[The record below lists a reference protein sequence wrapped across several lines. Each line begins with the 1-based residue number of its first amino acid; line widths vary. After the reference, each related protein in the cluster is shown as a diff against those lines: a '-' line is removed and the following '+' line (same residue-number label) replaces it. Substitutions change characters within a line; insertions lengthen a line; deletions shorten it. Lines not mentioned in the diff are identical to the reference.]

1 MRSPASDRCTVQFP
15 SFGSGI
21 RTSGTHNIG
30 KQRMVVW
37 TLVPTRFTTTEVDQ
51 ASTKSCR
58 HSSTSVIRTTKISS
72 SRLYSE
78 PQRFVVTAPS
88 NSDAIPRNYD
98 VKVAVAKKRCW
109 ATKYLEYIPPIGLF
123 GGNTLVPAINSSA
136 PPRNLS
142 SAPSGISTKSP
153 IGGTLNNT

>member
-1 MRSPASDRCTVQFP
+1 
-15 SFGSGI
+15 
-21 RTSGTHNIG
+21 
-30 KQRMVVW
+30 MVVW

-72 SRLYSE
+72 SRRIILYSE

-109 ATKYLEYIPPIGLF
+109 ATKYLSTTIF
-123 GGNTLVPAINSSA
+123 GGNTLVPAIN
-136 PPRNLS
+136 RNLS

-153 IGGTLNNT
+153 IGGTLNNTYTQPSLFDNEGTKVHIPWCGAL